1 MKEETF
7 AELLASVREGAAI
20 LNGQQAASRSFEMS
34 GQDVKAVRERLK
46 LSQQQFAL
54 LLGVSVNTLQNWEQ
68 GRRKPRGAVKV
79 LLRVAERHPD
89 ILLDLLRQK

>member
-20 LNGQQAASRSFEMS
+20 LNGQQTASRSFEMS

>member
-7 AELLASVREGAAI
+7 DELLASVREGASI
-20 LNGQQAASRSFEMS
+20 LRGEHVPSRSFEVS
-34 GQDVKAVRERLK
+34 RQDIKSVRERMN
-46 LSQQQFAL
+46 LSQRQFAL

-68 GRRKPRGAVKV
+68 GRRKPHGAAKV

-89 ILLDLLRQK
+89 ILLDILQKP